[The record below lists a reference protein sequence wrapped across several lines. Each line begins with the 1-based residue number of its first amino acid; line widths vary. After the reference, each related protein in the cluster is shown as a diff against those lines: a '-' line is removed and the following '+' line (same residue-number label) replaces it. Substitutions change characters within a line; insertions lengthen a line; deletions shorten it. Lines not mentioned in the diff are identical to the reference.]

1 MYCLP
6 GTRPGRQSFYFFSAQ
21 AVNSARLILLLST
34 LDFPWGVAERSES
47 LGEAK
52 NRNRKLSPFNGR
64 LNSRTFGRMLSA
76 PTGAMCKMFRPMAVY
91 RLGTVTG
98 LFIIQGVQVRRRR
111 GIQSI
116 IACRPSPGPG
126 DRRSAPHRPS
136 CGCAVPHRKVWQAYC
151 RLHLEADMHRFLA
164 IFALSIR

>member
-1 MYCLP
+1 MPFGGCLLKFGVVGICIAARIIATAEP
-6 GTRPGRQSFYFFSAQ
+6 PTSMSTPTGRM
-21 AVNSARLILLLST
+21 
-34 LDFPWGVAERSES
+34 
-47 LGEAK
+47 
-52 NRNRKLSPFNGR
+52 PFNRVLAKIRGY
-64 LNSRTFGRMLSA
+64 GRMLSA
-76 PTGAMCKMFRPMAVY
+76 PTGAMCKMFRPVAVY
-91 RLGTVTG
+91 RLGTATG

-116 IACRPSPGPG
+116 TACPPSPGPG